1 MPFSAFPARDFARSN
16 LSAFVRSSPC
26 TMPNIGGGVERTST
40 ELRLRRPGR
49 RLPFLEYSR
58 RCWHGYSWGGSAYL
72 RAAPPHTC
80 ILVLSSKHTTVSCL
94 PSLFIFLRVMGDVT
108 VSSASLRDLSTAT
121 ATSFDYRLRC
131 YGKRSTT
138 HVDAVRAA

>member
-1 MPFSAFPARDFARSN
+1 MSEFAC
-16 LSAFVRSSPC
+16 AP
-26 TMPNIGGGVERTST
+26 T
-40 ELRLRRPGR
+40 
-49 RLPFLEYSR
+49 
-58 RCWHGYSWGGSAYL
+58 AYYRISVFHL
-72 RAAPPHTC
+72 
-80 ILVLSSKHTTVSCL
+80 
-94 PSLFIFLRVMGDVT
+94 LFFFLRVMGDVT